1 MSWSVYD
8 GPLEFRV
15 GPSRSLGSWLALGH
29 LLAAAA
35 LLYADLPAVGLA
47 IVALSLCVALR
58 RASAPLGIEVRAI
71 GWSAA
76 DGWTRIGISHDPRP
90 MELRPSSVVTTC
102 AMFLHWDDGIS
113 TWRVVLPR
121 DAMHPED
128 WRRMTVIARL
138 YEGQDRMLTAAVIA
152 TPAGRT
158 SRTAPGLP
166 EWRMDSPGFR
176 GACPNG
182 HEEQRPVAGR
192 ESPAR

>member
-15 GPSRSLGSWLALGH
+15 GPSRALGAWLALGH
-29 LLAAAA
+29 LLAATA
-35 LLYADLPAVGLA
+35 LLWTELPPASLL
-47 IVALSLCVALR
+47 IVAISLCVALR
-58 RASAPLGIEVRAI
+58 RASAPLGTDVLAI

-76 DGWTRIGISHDPRP
+76 DGWTRIGISHDPLV
-90 MELRPSSVVTTC
+90 MELRSSSVVTSC
-102 AMFLHWDDGIS
+102 AMFLHWDDGVS
-113 TWRVVLPR
+113 TWRVVLPV
-121 DAMHPED
+121 DAMHPDD

-138 YEGQDRMLTAAVIA
+138 YEGQDRMLTAEVIA

-176 GACPNG
+176 GACPHG